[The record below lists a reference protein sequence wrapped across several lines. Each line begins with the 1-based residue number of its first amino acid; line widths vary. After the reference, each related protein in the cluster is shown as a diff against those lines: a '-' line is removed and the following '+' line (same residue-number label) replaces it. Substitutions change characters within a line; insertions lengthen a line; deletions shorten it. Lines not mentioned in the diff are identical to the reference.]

1 MKQVMI
7 TDFVADAL
15 EPERRVLRGIAEV
28 TALDALNE
36 EQLAGRVE
44 EADAIMM
51 YHSLKVTRRTIERLT
66 RCKLIVRCGVG
77 IDNVDHA
84 YAATRG
90 IAVANVPDYG
100 TEDVAD
106 SAIGMMLSLTRGIH
120 QLNSMLRAGDGP
132 WSYTQVAPLRRL
144 RGRTLGIVGLG
155 RIGIACALR
164 AKAIG
169 MDVIFYDPL
178 KPDGYDKAVGVRRAE
193 KLEDLLKE
201 SYVVT
206 LHCPLTGQTR
216 KLINAKTLEQMA
228 PGSYLINTSRGEVVD
243 VDTLLPALESGRLA
257 GVGIDVLPHE
267 PPVGNESLLMAWRD
281 PSNPIRHKIIINPH
295 AAFYSQEGVMDMR
308 VKGSEACRRALM
320 GEPVRNQVNA
330 LGLPPT

>member
-1 MKQVMI
+1 MKQVVI

-15 EPERRVLRGIAEV
+15 EPERRVLTGIAEV
-28 TALDALNE
+28 TALDALDE
-36 EQLAGRVE
+36 GQLVGRVE

-51 YHSLKVTRRTIERLT
+51 YHSLKVTRRTIERLK

-84 YAATRG
+84 FAATRG

-120 QLNSMLRAGDGP
+120 QLDSLLRAGKGP

-144 RGRTLGIVGLG
+144 RGQTLGIVGLG

-164 AKAIG
+164 ARAIG
-169 MDVIFYDPL
+169 MDVTFYDPL
-178 KPDGYDKAVGVRRAE
+178 KPDGYDKAIGIRRAE
-193 KLEDLLKE
+193 KLEELLGE
-201 SYVVT
+201 SYVLT
-206 LHCPLTGQTR
+206 LHCPLTDQTR

-228 PGSYLINTSRGEVVD
+228 RGSYLINTSRGEVVD
-243 VDTLLPALESGRLA
+243 VDAVLPALESGRLA
-257 GVGIDVLPHE
+257 GVGIDVLPQE
-267 PPVGNESLLMAWRD
+267 PPAGNEPLLMAWRD
-281 PSNPIRHKIIINPH
+281 TSNPIHHRIIINPH
-295 AAFYSQEGVMDMR
+295 SAFYSEEGMMDMR
-308 VKGSEACRRALM
+308 VKGSEACRRALL
-320 GEPVRNQVNA
+320 GELVRNQVNS
-330 LGLPPT
+330 